1 MLPRFFF
8 IIVIYLFFFWVQ
20 FVIIFPVETKFNEF
34 AGIVSLIY
42 LPHAVRIISF
52 FVIGSIAFIPIYI
65 GINAIL
71 PMTKKDIIRTAWGK
85 YIKLTIPANSLN
97 LVSTGNIITNWTQ
110 KKNKYIT
117 IIKKNLGNIMNSY
130 I

>member
-1 MLPRFFF
+1 MNTDMQL
-8 IIVIYLFFFWVQ
+8 INGL
-20 FVIIFPVETKFNEF
+20 TK
-34 AGIVSLIY
+34 AS
-42 LPHAVRIISF
+42 VRMWFTKIKWHKNSAIN
-52 FVIGSIAFIPIYI
+52 I

-85 YIKLTIPANSLN
+85 YIKLTIPANSLK
-97 LVSTGNIITNWTQ
+97 LVSIGNIIVNWTQ

-117 IIKKNLGNIMNSY
+117 IIKKNLGNIDVSF